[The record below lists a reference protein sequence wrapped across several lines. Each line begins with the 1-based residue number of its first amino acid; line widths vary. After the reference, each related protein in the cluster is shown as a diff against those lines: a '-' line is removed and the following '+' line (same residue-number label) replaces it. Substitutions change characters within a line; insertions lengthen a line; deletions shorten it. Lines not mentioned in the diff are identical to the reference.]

1 MHLAVEQ
8 FEAMVLRELIHQGNF
23 LDKALPQNK
32 LVRISQSVPISR
44 IGGCSVVERLLVDQD
59 NQILV

>member
-1 MHLAVEQ
+1 LHFTVEQ

-23 LDKALPQNK
+23 LDEALPQNK